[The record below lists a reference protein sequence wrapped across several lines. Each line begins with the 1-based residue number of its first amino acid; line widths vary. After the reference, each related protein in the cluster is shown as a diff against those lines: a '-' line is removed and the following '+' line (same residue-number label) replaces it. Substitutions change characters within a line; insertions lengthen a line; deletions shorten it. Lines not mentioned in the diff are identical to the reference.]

1 MSSNKFYRI
10 KKVQKDKKEM
20 YFPQKRGIFG
30 WRNVYYDLSFET
42 LQGAT
47 GFLDDYT
54 TPVSKTV
61 TYIEYNNTE
70 AKPRI
75 DLWSKFLHIF
85 CADV

>member
-1 MSSNKFYRI
+1 MNVNKFYRI
-10 KKVQKDKKEM
+10 KKIQKGKKET
-20 YFPQKRGIFG
+20 YFPQKKGMLG
-30 WRNVYYDLSFET
+30 WRNVYYDLYFET

-54 TPVSKTV
+54 APVKKTT
-61 TYIEYNNTE
+61 TYIEYNNPE
-70 AKPRI
+70 AKPRV